1 MSTKPTDARSV
12 MERIIE
18 RNGRHNAAQ
27 ELADMKR
34 RYCVEALRDILS
46 DVERFG
52 TPTPSAIGSAR
63 QILAEADEA
72 RELAMQIGREPLEAA
87 A

>member
-1 MSTKPTDARSV
+1 MSTEPTDTRSV

-46 DVERFG
+46 DVEHFG
-52 TPTPSAIGSAR
+52 APTPSAVGSAR
-63 QILAEADEA
+63 QILAEADMA
-72 RELAMQIGREPLEAA
+72 REIAMQINKEPLA
-87 A
+87 